1 MDRDLYGEKHYPPFQ
16 QLGPEQEWQKMDKV
30 NTSIQQRHG
39 YVKIINIRCYS
50 QINENISTFGLGL
63 KIMVYL
69 ILPKVSGSSI
79 IFEVNIW
86 SATDNFSL

>member
-1 MDRDLYGEKHYPPFQ
+1 M
-16 QLGPEQEWQKMDKV
+16 
-30 NTSIQQRHG
+30 
-39 YVKIINIRCYS
+39 
-50 QINENISTFGLGL
+50 NENISTFGLGL

-79 IFEVNIW
+79 IFEANMW